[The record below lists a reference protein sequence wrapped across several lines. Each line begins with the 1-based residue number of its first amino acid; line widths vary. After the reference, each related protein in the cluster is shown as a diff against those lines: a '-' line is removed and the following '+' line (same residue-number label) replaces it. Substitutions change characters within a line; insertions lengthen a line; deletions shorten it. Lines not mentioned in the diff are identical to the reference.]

1 MDGLTDKLRDI
12 VLFAAGL
19 IAVGALFMAAFEGL
33 NQRFASATFLGTLGV
48 ACVFLVFMPNIEMFK
63 VWGVEAKLREVKDT
77 LTQAQVLTKK
87 LNKLAAINARVSYI
101 LMGWG
106 NRMDGP
112 SAKEKQ
118 AILDEVDKQLAD
130 MEISLEERASITKP
144 FVQLIGIDFY
154 YIYVVVMERY
164 AKVKSADVTRAY
176 EKDKSDANRAIVQKF
191 IDEEGRWMA
200 AKGGG
205 PTGDINS
212 FVFEEAIN
220 RATPREWLNDQERVK
235 AMTFAQQLITMF
247 KACEKKGGYTPE
259 GAEFVDNYRRPRGVD
274 EKSREL
280 FGRAYGDTY

>member
-1 MDGLTDKLRDI
+1 MDGITDRLRDI

-19 IAVGALFMAAFEGL
+19 IAIGSLFMAVFEGL
-33 NQRFASATFLGTLGV
+33 NQRFPSAGFLGTLGV
-48 ACVFLVFMPNIEMFK
+48 VCTFLVFMPKIEVFK

-77 LTQAQVLTKK
+77 LTEAQVLTKK
-87 LNKLAAINARVSYI
+87 LNKLASINARVSYI

-118 AILDEVDKQLAD
+118 AVLDEVDKQLAD
-130 MEISLEERASITKP
+130 MEITPEERASTTKP

-164 AKVKSADVTRAY
+164 ANVKSADVTKAY
-176 EKDKSDANRAIVQKF
+176 EKDKSESNRAATQKF
-191 IDEEGRWMA
+191 VDAQGRWMA
-200 AKGGG
+200 VKGGA
-205 PTGDINS
+205 PSRDVNS

-220 RATPREWLNDQERVK
+220 RAVPTEWLNDQERVK
-235 AMTFAQQLITMF
+235 AMAFAQQLISMF

-259 GAEFVDNYRRPRGVD
+259 AAEFVDNYRRPRGVD

-280 FGRAYGDTY
+280 FGRAYGDNL